1 MTLGG
6 SKIFTPDFRGGVRIF
21 SPSENVNLVLHGTF
35 PGIGPLGSI
44 LSNQLS
50 PLAFVCRNQHI
61 PNDNLMRVCT
71 LYQTVNIIEG
81 NV

>member
-1 MTLGG
+1 M
-6 SKIFTPDFRGGVRIF
+6 
-21 SPSENVNLVLHGTF
+21 NLVLDGTF
-35 PGIGPLGSI
+35 PGIGPLGGI